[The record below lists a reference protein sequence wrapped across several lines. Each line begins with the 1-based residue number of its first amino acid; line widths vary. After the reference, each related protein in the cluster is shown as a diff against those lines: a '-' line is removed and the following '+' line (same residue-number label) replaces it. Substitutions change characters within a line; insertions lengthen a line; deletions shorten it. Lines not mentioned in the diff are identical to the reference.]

1 MLQLNNERG
10 AAQPDVNAYILR
22 DRVTSRHTLVRRLI
36 PAGMYR
42 REMVR
47 RWVIGEAELDGITVG
62 LAANFLQREQ
72 AFRLV
77 HDAYV
82 ARGITVPT
90 RSGMKFSP
98 HHVLPG
104 TTTFI
109 AERAGRVLGTISL
122 VEDSPIGLPMETVHA
137 AEVAALR
144 HAGRRFAE
152 VSTLSVAQDVRGRG
166 VSLLLYNALFRW
178 ARRHRLIE
186 DLVIA
191 VHPKMREFYCHG
203 LLFECLGPTRE
214 YGTLNR
220 ALSIPLRI
228 DLTTAPIRY
237 RDTYDRGDMEIEIA
251 ERRTNL
257 YRFFVEDV
265 LDCVHLPRFE
275 QIPFALSSP
284 PLWSEGDVKSYLAEC
299 GVDMTSLTRQAR
311 RYLAAVYP
319 GIESF
324 ASRASGAG
332 DLRLLAS

>member
-1 MLQLNNERG
+1 
-10 AAQPDVNAYILR
+10 
-22 DRVTSRHTLVRRLI
+22 
-36 PAGMYR
+36 
-42 REMVR
+42 MVR
-47 RWVIGEAELDGITVG
+47 RWVIDKAELAGITIG
-62 LAANFLQREQ
+62 LAATFPEREQ

-82 ARGITVPT
+82 ARGIMVPM

-109 AERAGRVLGTISL
+109 AQRAGRVLGTISL
-122 VEDSPIGLPMETVHA
+122 VEDSPIGLPMEAVHA
-137 AEVAALR
+137 AEVATLR

-152 VSTLSVAQDVRGRG
+152 VSTLSIAQDVRGRG

-214 YGTLNR
+214 YGALNR
-220 ALSIPLRI
+220 ALSTPLRI
-228 DLTTAPIRY
+228 DLTTAPSRY
-237 RDTYDRGDMEIEIA
+237 RDTYDRGDMGIEIA

-265 LDCVHLPRFE
+265 LDYVHLPRFE
-275 QIPFALSSP
+275 KLPFALSSP
-284 PLWSEGDVKSYLAEC
+284 PLWSEGDVKSYIAEC
-299 GVDMTSLTRQAR
+299 CVDMASLTRQVR

-319 GIESF
+319 GIE
-324 ASRASGAG
+324 
-332 DLRLLAS
+332 LLASNSRGADDLRRLASW

>member
-22 DRVTSRHTLVRRLI
+22 DRVTSRRTLVRRLI

-47 RWVIGEAELDGITVG
+47 RWVIGEAELDGITIG
-62 LAANFLQREQ
+62 LAANFPQREQ

-98 HHVLPG
+98 HQVLPG

-152 VSTLSVAQDVRGRG
+152 VSTLSVAHD
-166 VSLLLYNALFRW
+166 
-178 ARRHRLIE
+178 
-186 DLVIA
+186 
-191 VHPKMREFYCHG
+191 
-203 LLFECLGPTRE
+203 
-214 YGTLNR
+214 
-220 ALSIPLRI
+220 
-228 DLTTAPIRY
+228 
-237 RDTYDRGDMEIEIA
+237 
-251 ERRTNL
+251 
-257 YRFFVEDV
+257 
-265 LDCVHLPRFE
+265 
-275 QIPFALSSP
+275 
-284 PLWSEGDVKSYLAEC
+284 
-299 GVDMTSLTRQAR
+299 
-311 RYLAAVYP
+311 AAVV
-319 GIESF
+319 
-324 ASRASGAG
+324 
-332 DLRLLAS
+332 